1 MHVWDGE
8 TELFADSVIGYA
20 IERLRVPKDPQWGA
34 SPADE
39 LAAALAG
46 AVCAHGAGA
55 HEAMRLFSDVLLPA
69 CRPMD
74 DPLNLAYVPTAPT
87 LAATMFDLVVSS
99 VSIFGGNWEA
109 GAGAIA
115 AENQAIRWLADLA
128 GLPDTAGGVFLP
140 GGSAVNLSALATAR
154 TVFTNRFGRPQ
165 RFTVA
170 ATEDVHAS
178 VRAAARVMD
187 IDVLTVPLDG
197 RGRMTGAALQ
207 TALTDHASNND
218 SGDNDSGD
226 NDSGADGAP
235 DGVFAVVATGGT
247 TNAGAIDDLDGI
259 ADVCA
264 DRDIWL
270 HVDGAYGLAALASPT
285 GRARLRGIDRVD
297 SFGVDPHKW
306 LFAPYDCAALV
317 YRDPSPAAETH
328 AQHGNYL
335 DAVDRG
341 EWNPSDYAYHLSRRA
356 RGLPLWFSLVTYG
369 TQAYAD
375 AIDASLQSAAAFAAE
390 VDRRDGFRLL
400 LEPELSVVLF
410 TRDGWTREMYLQW
423 SRERAREGRWLVVP
437 TTWQGQPCLRICLVN
452 PRTHRADLF
461 AILDDLETASGAGLD
476 SPASSSNPA

>member
-8 TELFADSVIGYA
+8 TELFAHSVIGYA
-20 IERLRVPKDPQWGA
+20 IERLRLPKDPQWGA

-39 LAAALAG
+39 LATALSG
-46 AVCAHGAGA
+46 AVCGQGAGA
-55 HEAMRLFSDVLLPA
+55 HEAMRLFRDVLLPA

-74 DPLNLAYVPTAPT
+74 DPMNLAYVPTAPS

-99 VSIFGGNWEA
+99 ASIFGGNWEG

-128 GLPDTAGGVFLP
+128 GLPATAGGVFLP

-154 TVFTNRFGRPQ
+154 TVYANRVGRPQ

-170 ATEDVHAS
+170 ATDDVHAS

-187 IDVLTVPLDG
+187 IDVLTVPLDD
-197 RGRMTGAALQ
+197 RGRMTGAALRA
-207 TALTDHASNND
+207 ALADHAD
-218 SGDNDSGD
+218 
-226 NDSGADGAP
+226 AAGAP

-264 DRDIWL
+264 ERGIWL

-285 GRARLRGIDRVD
+285 GRARLRGIERVD

-328 AQHGNYL
+328 AQHGSYL

-390 VDRRDGFRLL
+390 VDRRPGFRLL
-400 LEPELSVVLF
+400 LQPELSVVLF
-410 TRDGWTREMYLQW
+410 TCDGWTRERYLQW
-423 SRERAREGRWLVVP
+423 SRLRAREGRWLVVP
-437 TTWQGQPCLRICLVN
+437 TTWQGEPCLRICLVN
-452 PRTHRADLF
+452 PRTDLADLV
-461 AILDDLETASGAGLD
+461 AILDDLAADGR
-476 SPASSSNPA
+476 